1 NGDAEVAAVVIG
13 RLATPL
19 LVMMMAVTLR
29 HRCCSAFA
37 AKLAAAAMN
46 TRTWRGAPSRP
57 FRRRRVETAL
67 LQQRIDRRQPPAEG
81 LIGFGGIA
89 PIAGRIDELAEP
101 PRHLRIEGV
110 AFFLEG
116 KESIGVEHFRPEIRV

>member
-1 NGDAEVAAVVIG
+1 VAEIVPGVGEQRQGIRKQAVEDLCNHQREVERNGDAEVAAVVIG

-19 LVMMMAVTLR
+19 LVMTMAVTLR
-29 HRCCSAFA
+29 HHCCSAFA

-81 LIGFGGIA
+81 L
-89 PIAGRIDELAEP
+89 
-101 PRHLRIEGV
+101 
-110 AFFLEG
+110 
-116 KESIGVEHFRPEIRV
+116 